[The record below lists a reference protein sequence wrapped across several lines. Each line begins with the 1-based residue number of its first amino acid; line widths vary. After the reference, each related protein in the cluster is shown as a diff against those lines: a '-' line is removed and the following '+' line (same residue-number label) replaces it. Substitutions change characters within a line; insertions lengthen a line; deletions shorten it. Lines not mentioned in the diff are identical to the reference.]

1 MSSHSTISQT
11 GMPQLYS
18 VKKRSKWKGKM
29 LQRCHYK
36 AQKYRI
42 YNSRNKQEWTKTSS
56 CWAMYLRIQSAC
68 SACVS
73 TSSTCLNFAGTQLSN
88 RIASGSSSSETFST
102 GFQSARAAV
111 INCAEPPT
119 KSRQTTHQKATSIFR
134 SAVQTLRKHLE
145 VIELTTN
152 FSRSNLCNIHTLHHS
167 LLLLTNIRSRV
178 ADYIIFLT
186 TLYDII
192 FQWWSYT
199 RNSDQTVFVEHEVV
213 KKQLKLPPQI
223 VMS

>member
-1 MSSHSTISQT
+1 
-11 GMPQLYS
+11 
-18 VKKRSKWKGKM
+18 
-29 LQRCHYK
+29 
-36 AQKYRI
+36 
-42 YNSRNKQEWTKTSS
+42 
-56 CWAMYLRIQSAC
+56 
-68 SACVS
+68 
-73 TSSTCLNFAGTQLSN
+73 
-88 RIASGSSSSETFST
+88 
-102 GFQSARAAV
+102 
-111 INCAEPPT
+111 
-119 KSRQTTHQKATSIFR
+119 
-134 SAVQTLRKHLE
+134 VQTLRKHLE